1 MPWREA
7 GTVRRAV
14 AELVAMGPLP
24 DEKHAEVE
32 ALRRREELL
41 AAIDRPLTDEE
52 AAALVGLFGPDACYG
67 AAWSIRHLV
76 ETAPS
81 WADRVVPA
89 RHGERVDSD
98 AAPARPERRPSLR
111 VTRRR

>member
-41 AAIDRPLTDEE
+41 AAIDRPLTDEG
-52 AAALVGLFGPDACYG
+52 AAALVGLFGPDDCYG

-81 WADRVVPA
+81 WPIA
-89 RHGERVDSD
+89 SC
-98 AAPARPERRPSLR
+98 LR
-111 VTRRR
+111 DTGNEWIRTLRRRAQNAGLRCE